1 MINLNLLRSST
12 CFMNNMFKRSFSMLT
27 PNRPGENPSTPWH
40 STTILAVKKN
50 NEIVLMGDGQV
61 TYGSMRLKM
70 NGKKIKKLHGTAV
83 CGFAGIVYE

>member
-1 MINLNLLRSST
+1 M
-12 CFMNNMFKRSFSMLT
+12 

-61 TYGSMRLKM
+61 TYGHMRMKN
-70 NGKKIKKLHGTAV
+70 NGKKIKKLHGSAI
-83 CGFAGIVYE
+83 CGFAGKSKGKRRS

>member
-1 MINLNLLRSST
+1 MGNIMKR
-12 CFMNNMFKRSFSMLT
+12 CFSGYV
-27 PNRPGENPSTPWH
+27 PNRPGEVPSTPWH

-83 CGFAGIVYE
+83 CGFAGIFIE